1 MFQCDGGD
9 VYVCANFTQS
19 IRVRVWWVRECF
31 CGCGRREGGAGAI
44 RQPCTGFLA
53 KGLWKKEG
61 SIARSWRTAGRDSR
75 KYSGGFQQG
84 ARHTSKIAIREA
96 TSHHKET
103 PGWGCLAGPAD
114 VGVK

>member
-1 MFQCDGGD
+1 M
-9 VYVCANFTQS
+9 
-19 IRVRVWWVRECF
+19 RECS
-31 CGCGRREGGAGAI
+31 GGRGRRGGGAGAI

-53 KGLWKKEG
+53 KDLWKMGG

-103 PGWGCLAGPAD
+103 PVFGCLVGPGEVRDQYSGDNVEDRLRANLLR
-114 VGVK
+114 GNAAELN

>member
-1 MFQCDGGD
+1 M
-9 VYVCANFTQS
+9 
-19 IRVRVWWVRECF
+19 
-31 CGCGRREGGAGAI
+31 

-53 KGLWKKEG
+53 KVLWQKEG
-61 SIARSWRTAGRDSR
+61 SIAWSWRTAGRDSR

-103 PGWGCLAGPAD
+103 PASLCLVGPGD
-114 VGVK
+114 VGVKYNGDDVEDKLCVNLLRGNAAELK